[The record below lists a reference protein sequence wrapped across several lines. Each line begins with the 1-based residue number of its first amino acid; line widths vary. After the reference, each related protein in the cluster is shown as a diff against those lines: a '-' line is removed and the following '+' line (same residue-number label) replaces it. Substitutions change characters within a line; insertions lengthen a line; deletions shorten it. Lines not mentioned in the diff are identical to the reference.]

1 MFVVIGHSVVIIFA
15 VKGIRE
21 RKGYNAETATT
32 GVVIEDDFQFNM
44 SNEDYTFTDR
54 MSTPQK
60 EETQEVETIA
70 FPGWNTEETVDSIPF
85 SRSKEMQE
93 IDEIET
99 IAFARKDN
107 KPAEDFMLYTEDE
120 YKQMQKR

>member
-1 MFVVIGHSVVIIFA
+1 M
-15 VKGIRE
+15 
-21 RKGYNAETATT
+21 
-32 GVVIEDDFQFNM
+32 
-44 SNEDYTFTDR
+44 
-54 MSTPQK
+54 
-60 EETQEVETIA
+60 
-70 FPGWNTEETVDSIPF
+70 DSIPF